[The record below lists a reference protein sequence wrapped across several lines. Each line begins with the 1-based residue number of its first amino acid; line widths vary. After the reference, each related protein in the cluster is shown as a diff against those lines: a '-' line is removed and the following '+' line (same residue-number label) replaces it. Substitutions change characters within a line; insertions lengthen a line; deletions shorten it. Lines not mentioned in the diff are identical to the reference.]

1 MLFQYMED
9 YNITNFGYVILFD
22 GNPSLTILND
32 KHEFINDI
40 MINDYSGLYESIS
53 EKDIVIVGV
62 NVKDDDGN
70 NIKTINLSTENI
82 EYMTYLLYPLYI
94 YEIKTKGLVVDDL
107 IDLQLIDMMFYD
119 ILDTYTKEH
128 TV

>member
-1 MLFQYMED
+1 MKD
-9 YNITNFGYVILFD
+9 YDITNFGYVVLFD
-22 GNPSLTILND
+22 GNPSLTILDDNHD
-32 KHEFINDI
+32 FINDI
-40 MINDYSGLYESIS
+40 LIDDYSGLYDSINDN
-53 EKDIVIVGV
+53 DIVIVGV

-107 IDLQLIDMMFYD
+107 IDLQLIDMLFYD
-119 ILDTYTKEH
+119 ILDNYTKER

>member
-1 MLFQYMED
+1 MLFQYMKD
-9 YNITNFGYVILFD
+9 YDITNFGYVVLFD
-22 GNPSLTILND
+22 GNPSLTILDDNHD
-32 KHEFINDI
+32 FINDI
-40 MINDYSGLYESIS
+40 LIDDYSGLYDSINDN
-53 EKDIVIVGV
+53 DIVIVGV

-107 IDLQLIDMMFYD
+107 IDLQLIDMLFYD
-119 ILDTYTKEH
+119 ILDNYTKER